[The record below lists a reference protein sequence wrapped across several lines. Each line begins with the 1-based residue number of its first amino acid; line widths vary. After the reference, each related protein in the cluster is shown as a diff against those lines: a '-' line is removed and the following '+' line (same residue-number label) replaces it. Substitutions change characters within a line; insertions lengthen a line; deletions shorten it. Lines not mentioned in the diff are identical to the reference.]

1 MQHHTRTVDRGPK
14 GPLTGHKIK
23 DEHQQEHL
31 PVSAGMLSAQQTKQG
46 CQLHEFDLYLLCITR
61 KNLVII
67 SFYNLTVVKF

>member
-46 CQLHEFDLYLLCITR
+46 CRLHEFD
-61 KNLVII
+61 
-67 SFYNLTVVKF
+67 